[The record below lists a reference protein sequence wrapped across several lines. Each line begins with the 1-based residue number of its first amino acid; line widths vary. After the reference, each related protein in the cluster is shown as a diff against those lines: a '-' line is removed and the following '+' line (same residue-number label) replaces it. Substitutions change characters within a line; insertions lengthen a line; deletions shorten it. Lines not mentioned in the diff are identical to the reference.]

1 MCGICGFA
9 GVDDNNLLDKMI
21 ESLGHRGPDSNGK
34 YNNKKFRIG
43 LGHNR
48 LGIIDLKGGNQPLF
62 NEDKS
67 VCLVCNGIIY
77 NFKELR
83 DELRDK
89 GHIFYT
95 QTDSEV
101 IIHLYEEKGEKCV
114 DSFNGK
120 FAFALWDERK
130 KKLFIARDRLGIC
143 PLYYT
148 VLNGCFLF
156 ASEIKAILQS
166 FLVKRDPD
174 FLSLDAYLSFR
185 YVPGPRTM
193 FKGILELLPGCVLIY
208 QNGKVKIDRYW
219 DVRKKLNRSGS
230 EEEYYELLVDSV
242 RKRLLSDV
250 PVGMYLS
257 GGIDSTAILSLMN
270 GFTKPVKT
278 FSIGFESGPD
288 ELEQARE
295 ISLFYKTQHQEVIV
309 KEKEF
314 QLLPE
319 IVKFLDNPLGDAIV
333 IPLYYLSKLAKQ
345 SGVKVILT
353 GDGAD
358 ELLGGYVHHFVFN
371 YLELYK
377 KSVPDFVQ
385 INLINKFMQ
394 IIPLK
399 VLDFFFPYPAS
410 LGQEGRS
417 RFLGYLGGGQNRE
430 RFYFELLSLFTSED
444 KKKLYTKELFDE
456 IETSKR
462 EVGIDFTDGFKKKE
476 NNTFLQNL
484 IFWDLA
490 NWLPHNILF
499 KNDRMAMANSVECR
513 VPFLDHRL
521 VEFSL
526 NLRDKDRINGL
537 VNKCF
542 LRKAMKNYL
551 PEKVVKR
558 KKKAFYFPVNRY
570 FKGKFKNDV
579 ESVLSSTMINQRGY
593 FNYNFIENILK
604 KRQDSPLI
612 YDKQIMALT
621 ILELWNQAFLT

>member
-1 MCGICGFA
+1 MCGICGFG
-9 GVDDNNLLDKMI
+9 GVDEDNLLDRMI
-21 ESLGHRGPDSNGK
+21 ESLSHRGPDSKGK
-34 YNNKKFRIG
+34 YNNKKARIG

-48 LGIIDLKGGNQPLF
+48 LGIIDLKGGEQPLF

-67 VCLVCNGIIY
+67 ICLVCNGIIY

-148 VLNGCFLF
+148 VSTGCFLF
-156 ASEIKAILQS
+156 ASEIKAILRS
-166 FLVKRDPD
+166 SLVKREMN
-174 FLSLDAYLSFR
+174 FLSLDAYLTFR
-185 YVPGPRTM
+185 YVPGPGTM
-193 FKGILELLPGCVLIY
+193 FKGILELLPGCILIY
-208 QNGKVKIDRYW
+208 QNGRVKIDRYW
-219 DVRKKLNRSGS
+219 DVRKKVNKSGN

-242 RKRLLSDV
+242 RKRLVSDV

-270 GFTKPVKT
+270 GFVKPVKT

-295 ISLFYKTQHQEVIV
+295 ISLFYKTRHQEIII

-333 IPLYYLSKLAKQ
+333 IPLYCLSKLAKQ

-358 ELLGGYVHHFVFN
+358 ELLGGYVHHFVLN

-385 INLINKFMQ
+385 INLINKVMQ
-394 IIPLK
+394 LVPLG
-399 VLDFFFPYPAS
+399 VMDFFFPYPAS
-410 LGQEGRS
+410 LGQEGRR
-417 RFLGYLGGGQNRE
+417 RFLSYLGGGQNKE

-444 KKKLYTKELFDE
+444 KKRLYTKELFEE
-456 IETSKR
+456 IEASKK
-462 EVGIDFTDGFKKKE
+462 GLDIDFTKKFKIKK
-476 NNTFLQNL
+476 NNTFLQEL
-484 IFWDLA
+484 IFRDLK
-490 NWLPHNILF
+490 NWLPNNILF
-499 KNDRMAMANSVECR
+499 KNDRMAMANSIECR

-526 NLRDKDRINGL
+526 SLRDKDRINGL

-558 KKKAFYFPVNRY
+558 KKKPFYFPVDRY
-570 FKGKFKNDV
+570 FKGKSKNYV
-579 ESVLSSTMINQRGY
+579 ETVLSSTMINQRGY

-604 KRQDSPLI
+604 RRQESPLV
-612 YDKQIMALT
+612 YNKQIMALT
-621 ILELWNQAFLT
+621 ILELWNKAFLT